1 MKTSICKH
9 TFSLYPNKLLILL
22 DFQFTISSFSSQLD
36 SILSPLGELGLA
48 HFLFHEASVVLLVS
62 TVVDFPYRI
71 ILYLFL
77 EVVTHSIV
85 AAGFRRITAYQAFA
99 VVRKRCMLHDEPASA
114 VAALDWHV
122 FLLNAFKQLKIQ
134 KGSQRCETIS
144 LTEYG
149 TFFRFEKRM
158 SHAHTAT

>member
-1 MKTSICKH
+1 MFPLS
-9 TFSLYPNKLLILL
+9 YPNQSLILL
-22 DFQFTISSFSSQLD
+22 HLQLTISSFSSQLD

-85 AAGFRRITAYQAFA
+85 AAGLGRVTAYESFA
-99 VVRKRCMLHDEPASA
+99 VVRESGVLHDEPASA

-122 FLLNAFKQLKIQ
+122 FLFNAFKQLKIQ
-134 KGSQRCETIS
+134 KGSQRCETIG

-149 TFFRFEKRM
+149 TFFRFDKYTR
-158 SHAHTAT
+158 